1 MIALYTIQSMHP
13 IFSICPLKHSPIF
26 IGYLIS
32 IHFFAF
38 ISAAMV
44 LPNALHVIILFCLII
59 SFLFFLECDQKI
71 ITLEYAQKTEWIL
84 HCRDDQIFRMQLLSS
99 SVMMRYFLILH
110 FTSENVTDK
119 KTLVLFSDLFSPENY
134 RDLRRCVKMG
144 FL

>member
-1 MIALYTIQSMHP
+1 MHP
-13 IFSICPLKHSPIF
+13 IFSIPPLKHSPIY

-32 IHFFAF
+32 IHLFAF
-38 ISAAMV
+38 VCAAMV
-44 LPNALHVIILFCLII
+44 LPALLHVIILFCLII
-59 SFLFFLECDQKI
+59 SFLFFLERDQEI
-71 ITLEYAQKTEWIL
+71 ISLQYAQKTEWML
-84 HCRDDQIFRMQLLSS
+84 HCNDDHVLRMQLLPS

-110 FTSENVTDK
+110 FKDENLPDK